1 MVEGYREYD
10 EGQQTY
16 QVYKFGK
23 LAELINAPEP
33 KGFSFEKRCWQR
45 PYPQYVSMI
54 TVNPASEKTSWFES
68 KVSHQGRKKCRLAPV
83 KATISEFIIF
93 LAPPPSMPKEIEQG

>member
-33 KGFSFEKRCWQR
+33 KGFS
-45 PYPQYVSMI
+45 
-54 TVNPASEKTSWFES
+54 SEKGVG
-68 KVSHQGRKKCRLAPV
+68 KDLIRNM
-83 KATISEFIIF
+83 F
-93 LAPPPSMPKEIEQG
+93 L

>member
-23 LAELINAPEP
+23 LAELINAPEAKAFLTEWVLHKTYP
-33 KGFSFEKRCWQR
+33 ASFFKL
-45 PYPQYVSMI
+45 I
-54 TVNPASEKTSWFES
+54 TVNPA
-68 KVSHQGRKKCRLAPV
+68 P
-83 KATISEFIIF
+83 
-93 LAPPPSMPKEIEQG
+93 

>member
-1 MVEGYREYD
+1 MVEGYSEYG

-33 KGFSFEKRCWQR
+33 KGFS
-45 PYPQYVSMI
+45 
-54 TVNPASEKTSWFES
+54 SEKGLD
-68 KVSHQGRKKCRLAPV
+68 KNLVRNM
-83 KATISEFIIF
+83 F
-93 LAPPPSMPKEIEQG
+93 L